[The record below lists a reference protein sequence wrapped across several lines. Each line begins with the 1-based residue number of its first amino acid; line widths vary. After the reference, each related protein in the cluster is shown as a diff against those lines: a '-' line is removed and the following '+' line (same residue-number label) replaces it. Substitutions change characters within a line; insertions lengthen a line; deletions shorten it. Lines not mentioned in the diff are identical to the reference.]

1 MEKVIG
7 RPSTI
12 PEDVVSGFCPGCM
25 HSTVNKL
32 IGEVLDELNVVDQ
45 TVEIVCI
52 GCGTLNLK
60 YRENDQAVVAH
71 GRACAVATGYKR
83 CNPDKLVFTY
93 QGDGD
98 LASIGI
104 AETIYAANRG
114 ENISVITIN
123 NAIYG
128 MTGGQMA
135 PTTMLGQKAT
145 TCPNGRDFND
155 VGAPVH
161 MMDMLNTLVAPVYL
175 ERVSCNTPAN
185 IKKTKAAIKKAFEYQ
200 LAGKG
205 FSMVEV
211 ISNCPTNWNLS
222 PLKTLEYMKE
232 HSLKEFPLG
241 VMRDRGGEIE

>member
-7 RPSTI
+7 RPSTL
-12 PEDVVSGFCPGCM
+12 PESAISGFCPGCM

-32 IGEVLDELNVVDQ
+32 IGEVLDELNVVEK
-45 TVEIVCI
+45 TVEIAGI

-83 CNPDKLVFTY
+83 CNPENLVFTY

-98 LASIGI
+98 LASIGLS
-104 AETIYAANRG
+104 ETVYAANRG
-114 ENISVITIN
+114 ENITVITVN

-135 PTTMLGQKAT
+135 PTTMVGQKST
-145 TCPNGRDFND
+145 TSPKGRDYDD
-155 VGAPVH
+155 VGAPLH
-161 MMDMLNTLVAPVYL
+161 MLDILNTLKAPVYL
-175 ERVSCNTPAN
+175 ARVSCNTPAN
-185 IKKTKAAIKKAFEYQ
+185 IKKAKEAIKKAFQYQ
-200 LAGKG
+200 LDGKG
-205 FSMVEV
+205 FTLVEV

-222 PLKTLEYMKE
+222 PLKSLDFMKE

-241 VMRDRGGEIE
+241 VIRDVEGD